1 MSLINQLFRLNRH
14 INRLS
19 QESPVSN
26 ARLEVLGLINQHNPI
41 TLKQLC
47 EFQKV
52 SMPTMSKLVDDLQN
66 ESLVIRAQS
75 KDDARQRWIVPTQK
89 GVQAYRVA
97 QREADEFWKSQLS
110 ALSEIESKQI
120 SQALDRLNST
130 LKPN

>member
-1 MSLINQLFRLNRH
+1 MSIPNQLFRLNRYV
-14 INRLS
+14 NRLS

-47 EFQKV
+47 DFQRV
-52 SMPTMSKLVDDLQN
+52 SMPTMSKLVDELQN

-89 GVQAYRVA
+89 GIQTYQVA
-97 QREADEFWKSQLS
+97 QKAAAKFWQSQLDS
-110 ALSEIESKQI
+110 LSKAEAKQVE
-120 SQALDRLNST
+120 QALDKLLAA
-130 LKPN
+130 LKPE